1 MDVGILTFH
10 CADNVGALLQ
20 AYGLKR
26 YLQDQGAQAEIIPY
40 EPPFLTG
47 RLGPFPYVPP
57 KVFIR
62 NSWYLWKIWNGLKR
76 FYIRKESSAD
86 SRKNMAR
93 FRQEFLVEKN
103 RRKIRSVLGLRRVSC
118 RVLLVGS
125 DQIWNPEIT
134 YGLRRAY
141 FGGFWNKRIQRT
153 VAYAASMGREELPPK
168 YEKRFARLLS
178 HVDAVSLREAG
189 ALPYVR
195 RQGREARA
203 VLDPVFLPGA
213 EVWETIEKRPKRQG
227 FILVYQVQDHP
238 KLREF
243 AEELSREKGLPVVQ
257 LQAYGNYENG
267 FETDRTAGPSEFLG
281 YLHQADYVVTNS
293 FHGVAFSIIY
303 EKRFAAFLH
312 NQYGARIR
320 NVLKTFGLENRL
332 FQEGM
337 DMDAPIPWDRAAADG
352 RESIRASKAFLEREV
367 LRASDEC

>member
-26 YLQDQGAQAEIIPY
+26 YLRDQGAQAEIIPY

-57 KVFIR
+57 KMMLR
-62 NSWYLWKIWNGLKR
+62 NFWYVKKVLNGLR
-76 FYIRKESSAD
+76 QFYARSVPEGAGKSMAQFQKEYLLEGN
-86 SRKNMAR
+86 K
-93 FRQEFLVEKN
+93 K
-103 RRKIRSVLGLRRVSC
+103 KIRSFWGLSRADC

-141 FGGFWNKRIQRT
+141 FGGFWNKRIQKT

-320 NVLKTFGLENRL
+320 NVLKTFGLEDRL

-337 DMDAPIPWDRAAADG
+337 DIDAPIPWDRAAADG